1 MSDELP
7 RQIGEEVQPLIGWE
21 PKFSVVYF
29 MSHGCSFLNCL
40 EVVVLVIKQV
50 DGSESAFGWL
60 HFETVLFE
68 FVSNF
73 EE

>member
-29 MSHGCSFLNCL
+29 MSHGCSFRISL
-40 EVVVLVIKQV
+40 EVVILIIEQI
-50 DGSESAFGWL
+50 DGSESALGRF
-60 HFETVLFE
+60 HFESVFFK
-68 FVSNF
+68 FVSDF